1 MKMLQSV
8 HTYLIVQQ
16 GYRGGDVSQNASV
29 QGFTKLKLENPLTF
43 FFHPL
48 DNLSIVYFLR
58 RHETDLPG
66 NLGNKH

>member
-1 MKMLQSV
+1 MLQSV

-43 FFHPL
+43 FFSIPWTIYQ
-48 DNLSIVYFLR
+48 LSTFSEGMKQICQG
-58 RHETDLPG
+58 T
-66 NLGNKH
+66 